1 MNKLPNYQHVF
12 TNVIIEGFSLF
23 DKHKYENK
31 NDHLTILSFMKKN
44 NQKKKEKELYLKIFV
59 KYCLFYILNYINDYS
74 RWK

>member
-31 NDHLTILSFMKKN
+31 NENKNDHLTILSFMKKN
-44 NQKKKEKELYLKIFV
+44 NQKKKRRNSI
-59 KYCLFYILNYINDYS
+59 
-74 RWK
+74 

>member
-1 MNKLPNYQHVF
+1 MNKIPNYQHVF

-44 NQKKKEKELYLKIFV
+44 NQKKKRRNSI
-59 KYCLFYILNYINDYS
+59 
-74 RWK
+74 